1 MESLC
6 RWVTGFNRLAD
17 RIQSQNKTKLPP
29 TMMRANREAYTVKY
43 DSGNHCEVLF
53 KLYGSVW
60 PKVSERERQDAQTC
74 HGAQRAATMNGIL
87 DLISLSRIFKTL
99 LLKFKKFHLIKLMP
113 LFQIFRLT
121 AHLHHACTNT
131 HRSFLTALPILCLP
145 FS

>member
-1 MESLC
+1 
-6 RWVTGFNRLAD
+6 
-17 RIQSQNKTKLPP
+17 
-29 TMMRANREAYTVKY
+29 MMRANREAYTVKY

-99 LLKFKKFHLIKLMP
+99 LLKFKKCHLMKLMP
-113 LFQIFRLT
+113 LVRFSVSQLIFITLAPIHTGPSLLHCQYSACHSPRL
-121 AHLHHACTNT
+121 AEYSQRH
-131 HRSFLTALPILCLP
+131 
-145 FS
+145 